1 MGLPLEA
8 SIRSDGVDPSLRGIR
23 RGGEVAE
30 AGAAAADVPRQGKNL
45 SKFPPHTHFSA
56 PAACSKPT
64 QIPPGLRAL
73 VAHYRAQAG
82 PWSFGSRVTMVSS
95 SSASPGRLS
104 TPTLTPA
111 MPPSAARRA
120 STRTRRRRPGPSVA
134 TSHTARVVSVSCRPE
149 AVAPAD
155 AGLEGGTPL
164 SGCQHATLLAVG
176 SPDRSI
182 LASQASTGST
192 LVAAVTLVASTTTG
206 SCGTNTT
213 LVTSVRSVCVSS
225 TS

>member
-1 MGLPLEA
+1 
-8 SIRSDGVDPSLRGIR
+8 
-23 RGGEVAE
+23 
-30 AGAAAADVPRQGKNL
+30 
-45 SKFPPHTHFSA
+45 
-56 PAACSKPT
+56 
-64 QIPPGLRAL
+64 
-73 VAHYRAQAG
+73 
-82 PWSFGSRVTMVSS
+82 MVSS

-192 LVAAVTLVASTTTG
+192 LVAAVTLVASTTTA
-206 SCGTNTT
+206 SCLTNSTPLPTAHTRRAHCSCAGRCSGTRRLNGRIAAKNGGPALQTPWAAGR
-213 LVTSVRSVCVSS
+213 LLLAAAGCDP
-225 TS
+225 